1 MYRMRIMSSCYFE
14 MHCLMFKLFPHSL
27 IVNSSL
33 VFDAA
38 IEFLSWAVRQSQP
51 ESQKLGL

>member
-1 MYRMRIMSSCYFE
+1 